1 MDGLEWL
8 AKVLEA
14 SVKRNGE
21 KPLTN
26 AHLLNIIRMAQRVEN
41 AHQERVEKML
51 SDVLEADKQ
60 WGSD

>member
-1 MDGLEWL
+1 MDGLEWMV
-8 AKVLEA
+8 KVLEA

-21 KPLTN
+21 KSLTN
-26 AHLLNIIRMAQRVEN
+26 AHLLNIIRTTQRVKN

-60 WGSD
+60 WGSN

>member
-21 KPLTN
+21 KSLTN
-26 AHLLNIIRMAQRVEN
+26 AHLLNLIRMAQRVEN
-41 AHQERVEKML
+41 AHQERVEKVL
-51 SDVLEADKQ
+51 SDVLAADKQ
-60 WGSD
+60 WGSE

>member
-8 AKVLEA
+8 ARVLEA

-21 KPLTN
+21 KGLTN
-26 AHLLNIIRMAQRVEN
+26 TYLLNIIRMAQRVEN

>member
-8 AKVLEA
+8 ARVLEA

-21 KPLTN
+21 KGLTN

-51 SDVLEADKQ
+51 SDVLEADRQ

>member
-8 AKVLEA
+8 ARVLEA

-21 KPLTN
+21 KGLTN
-26 AHLLNIIRMAQRVEN
+26 AYLLNIIRMAQRVEN

-51 SDVLEADKQ
+51 SDVLEADRQ

>member
-1 MDGLEWL
+1 MDGLDWL

-21 KPLTN
+21 KSLTN
-26 AHLLNIIRMAQRVEN
+26 THLLNLIRMAQRVEN

-51 SDVLEADKQ
+51 SDVLEADRQ

>member
-21 KPLTN
+21 KSLTN
-26 AHLLNIIRMAQRVEN
+26 AYLLNIIRMAQRVEN

-60 WGSD
+60 WGSN

>member
-21 KPLTN
+21 KSLTN
-26 AHLLNIIRMAQRVEN
+26 THLLNLIRMAQRVEN

>member
-21 KPLTN
+21 KSLTN
-26 AHLLNIIRMAQRVEN
+26 AYLLNIIRMTQRVEN

-60 WGSD
+60 WGSN